1 MRISDWSSDVCSSDL
16 LGRGPGEGTV
26 KAQLPD
32 AHSDFIFAVAGEEM
46 GLIACLI
53 ILGLFAFVVLRGF
66 SRLLGE
72 NSLFVMLAA
81 SGLLVQLG
89 LQAFINMASTLHLMP
104 TKGMTLP
111 FLRYGGSSLL
121 ALAPGMGLVL
131 ALPRARVGGGA
142 LSWRLI
148 RSAWD
153 RGMVRWL
160 EYRSGGESA
169 LSTEN

>member
-81 SGLLVQLG
+81 SGLLVQFG
-89 LQAFINMASTLHLMP
+89 LQAFINLEIGRASC
-104 TKGMTLP
+104 
-111 FLRYGGSSLL
+111 RE
-121 ALAPGMGLVL
+121 
-131 ALPRARVGGGA
+131 RVCQY
-142 LSWRLI
+142 
-148 RSAWD
+148 
-153 RGMVRWL
+153 V
-160 EYRSGGESA
+160 
-169 LSTEN
+169 